1 MNEASKTLLFNSVK
15 EWMNFVHERERMTG
29 IATEV
34 SAFAQRVVLESL
46 TFLKAQN
53 VDVECQ
59 DVGSMKVM
67 GHPVVI
73 EPIVDAVF
81 PNVKTK
87 VNMAC
92 SGANRAIVINPNAS
106 ISAGGNPFM
115 FDQFKKGIPESFVTN
130 AAEFVS
136 DAFLFV
142 ARNQTP
148 EEQAAAKRRAK
159 SVSPPAPTP
168 AAGPPAAPEPL
179 PPVPAAPQQPKPAQA
194 PLQPKPGQQVPQ
206 QPKPPQPGAPM
217 PRPTQPAPTMPRP
230 PQPGHPPN
238 PPRQKPPGA

>member
-1 MNEASKTLLFNSVK
+1 MNEASKTLLINAVK
-15 EWMNFVHERERMTG
+15 EWMKFVNERERMRG

-34 SAFAQRVVLESL
+34 SAIAQRVVLESL

-73 EPIVDAVF
+73 EPVVEAVF
-81 PNVKTK
+81 PNIKTK
-87 VNMAC
+87 VNMTC
-92 SGANRAIVINPNAS
+92 SGANRSIVINPNAS

-148 EEQAAAKRRAK
+148 EEQASAQQHAQ
-159 SVSPPAPTP
+159 SVSPPAPTTT
-168 AAGPPAAPEPL
+168 AGSLVAPEPP
-179 PPVPAAPQQPKPAQA
+179 PPVPAVPQQPKPAQV
-194 PLQPKPGQQVPQ
+194 PLQPKPGQPVPP
-206 QPKPPQPGAPM
+206 QPRPPQPGAPM
-217 PRPTQPAPTMPRP
+217 PRPIAPTMPKP
-230 PQPGHPPN
+230 PQPGQPPK
-238 PPRQKPPGA
+238 PPGQKPPGT